1 MENESPTP
9 GTEVPTAAGGPGRK
23 AEERTRSET
32 VPDRQLGAGKD
43 LIKSFE
49 FYQEYFN
56 AKNLTYKWTN
66 CTNKLRNTCIRV
78 NNYIILQCWINDEVN
93 KLHVY
98 SI

>member
-56 AKNLTYKWTN
+56 AKNLTYK
-66 CTNKLRNTCIRV
+66 
-78 NNYIILQCWINDEVN
+78 
-93 KLHVY
+93 
-98 SI
+98 